1 MVSAANRS
9 KDAARTSVWLGSKAG
24 HRVRRTEPAEGGP
37 ALDRDRITAEAV
49 RLLDAEGAAKFSMR
63 RLAGELGVT
72 AMSLY
77 WYVDT
82 KDDLLELALDAV
94 FAEVALPDAADEA
107 ADWRDQL
114 RAVAVGYRAA
124 FVRHPWASALI
135 GRYLNIGPH
144 SMAFSRTAQ
153 RIMARTG
160 LPPHGQMGGLA
171 AVFQFVYG
179 FGTIEGTFVKRCAD
193 AGLTQDEYFASA
205 MGALVER
212 PEYREQFADAA
223 ELMAARG
230 GETVVDMR
238 QRDFDFA
245 LSLLIAGIEALTPP
259 PGAPPQ
265 PPRAP

>member
-1 MVSAANRS
+1 MVSAADRT
-9 KDAARTSVWLGSKAG
+9 KTAARTSVWLGSKAAR
-24 HRVRRTEPAEGGP
+24 RVRRAEPGEGGA

-63 RLAGELGVT
+63 RLAAELGVT

-77 WYVDT
+77 WYVDN

-94 FAEVALPDAADEA
+94 FAEIELPDLADES

-114 RAVAVGYRAA
+114 RTVVVGYRAI

-144 SMAFSRTAQ
+144 SMAFSRAAQ
-153 RIMARTG
+153 HILSRTG
-160 LPPHGQMGGLA
+160 LPAHGQMGGLA

-179 FGTIEGTFVKRCAD
+179 FGTIEGTFVQRCAD
-193 AGLTQDEYFASA
+193 AGRTQDEFFEEA
-205 MGALVER
+205 MGALAAQ
-212 PEYREQFADAA
+212 PEYRDQFADAA
-223 ELMAARG
+223 SVMAARG
-230 GETVVDMR
+230 GETVQEMR

-245 LSLLIAGIEALTPP
+245 LSLLIAGIEALS
-259 PGAPPQ
+259 APP
-265 PPRAP
+265 RS

>member
-1 MVSAANRS
+1 MVSAADRT

-24 HRVRRTEPAEGGP
+24 NRVRRAEAPEGGA

-49 RLLDAEGAAKFSMR
+49 RLLDAEGSAKFSMR

-82 KDDLLELALDAV
+82 KDDLLELALDSV
-94 FAEVALPDAADEA
+94 FSEIELPDMEDEA

-114 RAVAVGYRAA
+114 RAVTIGYRAV
-124 FVRHPWASALI
+124 FVRHSWASALI

-153 RIMARTG
+153 RILARTG

-179 FGTIEGTFVKRCAD
+179 FGTIEGTFVQRCAD
-193 AGLTQDEYFASA
+193 AGVTQDEYFAQA
-205 MGALVER
+205 MGALNER
-212 PEYREQFADAA
+212 PEYRAQFEEAA

-230 GETVVDMR
+230 GETVQEMR
-238 QRDFDFA
+238 ERDFDFA
-245 LSLLIAGIEALTPP
+245 LSLLVAGIEALSTQHP
-259 PGAPPQ
+259 A
-265 PPRAP
+265 

>member
-1 MVSAANRS
+1 MVSAADRT

-24 HRVRRTEPAEGGP
+24 NRVRRAEAPEGGA

-49 RLLDAEGAAKFSMR
+49 RLLDAEGSAKFSMR

-82 KDDLLELALDAV
+82 KDDLLELALDSV
-94 FAEVALPDAADEA
+94 FSEIELPDMEDEA

-114 RAVAVGYRAA
+114 RAVTVGYRAV
-124 FVRHPWASALI
+124 FVRHSWASALI

-153 RIMARTG
+153 RILARTG

-179 FGTIEGTFVKRCAD
+179 FGTIEGTFVQRCAD
-193 AGLTQDEYFASA
+193 AGVTQDEYFAQA
-205 MGALVER
+205 MGALNER
-212 PEYREQFADAA
+212 PEYRAQFEEAA

-230 GETVVDMR
+230 GETVQEMR
-238 QRDFDFA
+238 ERDFDFA
-245 LSLLIAGIEALTPP
+245 LSLLVAGIEALSTQHP
-259 PGAPPQ
+259 A
-265 PPRAP
+265 

>member
-1 MVSAANRS
+1 MVSAADRT

-24 HRVRRTEPAEGGP
+24 NRVRRAEAPEGGA

-49 RLLDAEGAAKFSMR
+49 RLLDAEGSAKFSMR

-82 KDDLLELALDAV
+82 KDDLLELALDSV
-94 FAEVALPDAADEA
+94 FSEIELPDMEDEA

-114 RAVAVGYRAA
+114 RAVTVGYRAV
-124 FVRHPWASALI
+124 FVRHSWASALI

-144 SMAFSRTAQ
+144 SMAFARTAQ
-153 RIMARTG
+153 RILARTG

-179 FGTIEGTFVKRCAD
+179 FGTIEGTFVQRCAD
-193 AGLTQDEYFASA
+193 AGVTQDEYFAQA
-205 MGALVER
+205 MGALNER
-212 PEYREQFADAA
+212 PEYRAQFEEAA

-230 GETVVDMR
+230 GETVQEMR
-238 QRDFDFA
+238 ERDFDFA
-245 LSLLIAGIEALTPP
+245 LSLLVAGIEALSTQRP
-259 PGAPPQ
+259 A
-265 PPRAP
+265 

>member
-1 MVSAANRS
+1 MVSAADRT

-24 HRVRRTEPAEGGP
+24 NRVRRAEAPEGGA

-49 RLLDAEGAAKFSMR
+49 RLLDAEGSAKFSMR

-82 KDDLLELALDAV
+82 KDDLLELALDSV
-94 FAEVALPDAADEA
+94 FSEIELPDMEDEA

-114 RAVAVGYRAA
+114 RAVTVGYRAV
-124 FVRHPWASALI
+124 FVRHSWASALI

-153 RIMARTG
+153 RILARTG

-179 FGTIEGTFVKRCAD
+179 FGTIEGTFVQRCAD
-193 AGLTQDEYFASA
+193 AGVTQDEYFAQA
-205 MGALVER
+205 MGALNER
-212 PEYREQFADAA
+212 PEYRAQFEEAA

-230 GETVVDMR
+230 GETVQEMR
-238 QRDFDFA
+238 ERDFDFA
-245 LSLLIAGIEALTPP
+245 LSLLVAGIEALSTQRP
-259 PGAPPQ
+259 A
-265 PPRAP
+265 

>member
-1 MVSAANRS
+1 MVSAADRT

-24 HRVRRTEPAEGGP
+24 NRVRRAEAPEGGA

-49 RLLDAEGAAKFSMR
+49 RLLDAEGSAKFSMR

-82 KDDLLELALDAV
+82 KDDLLELALDSV
-94 FAEVALPDAADEA
+94 FSEIELPDMEDEA

-114 RAVAVGYRAA
+114 RAVTIGYRAV
-124 FVRHPWASALI
+124 FVRHSWASALI

-153 RIMARTG
+153 RILARTG

-179 FGTIEGTFVKRCAD
+179 FGTIEGTFVQRCAD
-193 AGLTQDEYFASA
+193 AGVTQDEYFAQA
-205 MGALVER
+205 MGALNER
-212 PEYREQFADAA
+212 PEYRAQFEEAA

-230 GETVVDMR
+230 GETVQEMR
-238 QRDFDFA
+238 ERDFDFA
-245 LSLLIAGIEALTPP
+245 LSLLVAGIEALSTQRP
-259 PGAPPQ
+259 A
-265 PPRAP
+265 

>member
-1 MVSAANRS
+1 MVSAADRT

-24 HRVRRTEPAEGGP
+24 NRVRRAEAPASSEGGP

-49 RLLDAEGAAKFSMR
+49 RLLDAEGSAKFSMR

-82 KDDLLELALDAV
+82 KDDLLELALDSV
-94 FAEVALPDAADEA
+94 FAEIELPDMEDEA

-114 RAVAVGYRAA
+114 RAIAVGYRAI

-144 SMAFSRTAQ
+144 SMAFSRTAW
-153 RIMARTG
+153 RILARTG

-179 FGTIEGTFVKRCAD
+179 FGTIEGTFVRRCEA
-193 AGLTQDEYFASA
+193 AGVTQDEYFAQA
-205 MGALVER
+205 MGALNEQ
-212 PEYREQFADAA
+212 PEYRAQFEDAA

-230 GETVVDMR
+230 GETVAEMR

-245 LSLLIAGIEALTPP
+245 LSLLVAGIEALSERDP
-259 PGAPPQ
+259 A
-265 PPRAP
+265 

>member
-1 MVSAANRS
+1 MVSAADRT

-24 HRVRRTEPAEGGP
+24 NRARRADPEAGQP

-49 RLLDAEGAAKFSMR
+49 RLLDAEGSAKFSMR

-82 KDDLLELALDAV
+82 KDDLLELALDSV
-94 FAEVALPDAADEA
+94 FSEVELPGMQDEA

-114 RAVAVGYRAA
+114 RAVAAGYRAV
-124 FVRHPWASALI
+124 FVRHSWASALI

-144 SMAFSRTAQ
+144 AMAFSHTAQ
-153 RIMARTG
+153 RILARTG
-160 LPPHGQMGGLA
+160 LPPHGQMGGLS

-179 FGTIEGTFVKRCAD
+179 FGTIEGTFVRRCED
-193 AGLTQDEYFASA
+193 AGVTQDEYFAQA
-205 MGALVER
+205 MGALTER
-212 PEYREQFADAA
+212 PEYREQFVDAA

-230 GETVVDMR
+230 GQTVEEMR

-245 LSLLIAGIEALTPP
+245 LSLLVAGIEALS
-259 PGAPPQ
+259 GQGSA
-265 PPRAP
+265 

>member
-1 MVSAANRS
+1 MVSAADRAQ
-9 KDAARTSVWLGSKAG
+9 DAARTSVWLGSKAG
-24 HRVRRTEPAEGGP
+24 NRVRRAEAPEGGP
-37 ALDRDRITAEAV
+37 ALDRDRIILEAV
-49 RLLDAEGAAKFSMR
+49 RLLDAEGSAKFSMR

-94 FAEVALPDAADEA
+94 FAEIELPGMDDES

-114 RAVAVGYRAA
+114 RAIVVGYRAI
-124 FVRHPWASALI
+124 FVRHSWASALI

-153 RIMARTG
+153 RILARTG

-179 FGTIEGTFVKRCAD
+179 FGTIEGTFVQRCAD

-205 MGALVER
+205 MGALASQ

-223 ELMAARG
+223 SLMAARG
-230 GETVVDMR
+230 GETVGDMR

-245 LSLLIAGIEALTPP
+245 VSLLVAGIEALSVR
-259 PGAPPQ
+259 GSA
-265 PPRAP
+265 